1 MRSYRFARRSFL
13 AGVGGAFGLKVLLR
27 NMEAMA
33 AGATSP
39 ARFLLTH
46 FPVGTL
52 QYRFTREWD
61 ATALKNTNVQI
72 TAGSSTYKPTQFS
85 KPFEDAGL
93 RNDMTI
99 FFGFADNLS
108 CPGGGGHEAGTPFT
122 TTCTSGAGTRSNGG
136 EKDDGVA
143 GGPSM
148 DQVFLKVFK
157 DKLARPGNGY
167 SNAIC
172 DARVDSSETST
183 RCLSYSYTTRSIAA
197 ASTSGNITEYT
208 PLIPK
213 LSPVD
218 FYADV
223 FGNFMPGGTA
233 APGNNEAVIKALKMR
248 KSVLD
253 FSLTELDALKK
264 LAPGSEASKIDLHAD
279 AIRKIETQLSD
290 QIANGGMSMSS
301 CTTAPAKPTQ
311 TGGQMGN
318 SQYSENVSTDDSKVH
333 QAVAEAH
340 QAIIVAAF
348 QCDVIR
354 VASFQ
359 FSPGTN
365 HVSFG
370 GLWKSDPKRIAMHH
384 PVSHNGGF
392 LGSASSSDPS
402 GLSGADVDR
411 YEFLASVQAWYNTR
425 LADFL
430 KKLKTTQ
437 DGYGGNILDYTTVP
451 YVTEVGQ
458 SNHSRNP
465 KPAYLF
471 GGTKLGLKH
480 GTYQSFNGRP
490 QADLYLLCAQAI
502 GNTAD
507 PKTALAGEKFLTD
520 SKNTGVISGLWSAP
534 A

>member
-13 AGVGGAFGLKVLLR
+13 AGVGGAVGLKVLLR

-33 AGATSP
+33 AGASSP
-39 ARFLLTH
+39 PRFLMTH

-52 QYRFTREWD
+52 KVRFLPT
-61 ATALKNTNVQI
+61 
-72 TAGSSTYKPTQFS
+72 GSGSTYTATQFS

-93 RNDMTI
+93 RNDMTV
-99 FFGFADNLS
+99 FWGFADNLN

-122 TTCTSGAGTRSNGG
+122 TTGCSGAGTRSNGG
-136 EKDDGVA
+136 EADDGVA
-143 GGPSM
+143 GGPSF
-148 DQVFLKVFK
+148 DQVFLNKFK
-157 DKLARPGNGY
+157 AQLARPGTGY
-167 SNAIC
+167 ANAIC
-172 DARVDSSETST
+172 DARVDSYETST
-183 RCLSYSYTTRSIAA
+183 RCLSYGYTTRSIAA
-197 ASTSGNITEYT
+197 ANTSGNITEYT
-208 PLIPK
+208 PQIPS

-218 FYADV
+218 LYANV
-223 FGNFMPGGTA
+223 FGNFMPGGA
-233 APGNNEAVIKALKMR
+233 AMPGATDAVVKALKLR

-264 LAPGSEASKIDLHAD
+264 LAPGSEASKIDLHA
-279 AIRKIETQLSD
+279 ASIRKIETQLSD
-290 QIANGGMSMSS
+290 QIASGGLSTSS
-301 CTTAPAKPTQ
+301 CTMAPAKPTQ
-311 TGGQMGN
+311 TGGGMGN
-318 SQYSENVSTDDSKVH
+318 AVYSESVNTDDSKTH

-340 QAIIVAAF
+340 MGILLAAF

-354 VASFQ
+354 VATFQ

-370 GLWKSDPKRIAMHH
+370 GMWPSDPKRIAMHH

-392 LGSASSSDPS
+392 LGGASTADPT
-402 GLSGADVDR
+402 GLGAADKDR
-411 YEFLASVQAWYNTR
+411 YEFLASVQTWYNTR
-425 LADFL
+425 LAGFL
-430 KKLKTTQ
+430 KQLKTTQ
-437 DGYGGNILDYTTVP
+437 DGFGGNILDYTTVP
-451 YVTEVGQ
+451 YVTEVAQ

-480 GTYQSFNGRP
+480 GTFQNFAQGRP
-490 QADLYLLCAQAI
+490 QADLFLLCAQAL

-507 PKTALAGEKFLTD
+507 PKTALMGEKFLTD
-520 SKNTGVISGLWSAP
+520 SKNTSVIPDLWSAP